1 MRPQTLLARGLASL
15 TGRLG
20 RRRTASVPTVADQ
33 FDLNATGATRAPFP
47 AVERLRSAGPV
58 HFLPRSDCWIV
69 VGHEEVRAALAAPH
83 IFSSSPLADVDPVL
97 LGADPPSHAAVRRVV
112 AAYIATMSQRQI
124 DQHIAEEAAALIVEP
139 FDLVTGYSVPLARK
153 ATALILGLDAAE
165 VEAIRASPDLTEAPA
180 EMSPMSRDRLR
191 GAALHRRLLI
201 DGDGLID
208 DDKACSLVRLLCR
221 AAAETT
227 ERLIVRAA
235 LALLQDGT
243 LRGRIEASKS
253 LLIPFVDEAMRLYPP
268 EPSLVR
274 VTTMAV
280 ELGGRTIPAGAALLL
295 SLLAANR
302 DPSIFPDPA
311 QVKLDRPRAQHVAFG
326 GGIHQCVGAGLAR
339 RIALVALRTLLDSA
353 RRLRPV
359 EPFDTLPYVVDQGIE
374 TPQRVMITA

>member
-1 MRPQTLLARGLASL
+1 MTPQALLTRGLASL
-15 TGRLG
+15 AGRLG

-33 FDLNATGATRAPFP
+33 FDLEGTGATRAPFP
-47 AVERLRSAGPV
+47 AIERLRSAGPV
-58 HFLPRSDCWIV
+58 HFLTRSDCWIV
-69 VGHEEVRAALAAPH
+69 VGYEEVRAALAAPH
-83 IFSSSPLADVDPVL
+83 IFSSSPLAEVDPIL
-97 LGADPPSHAAVRRVV
+97 LGADPPDHGAVRRVI
-112 AAYIATMSQRQI
+112 AAYLATVAQSQI
-124 DQHIAEEAAALIVEP
+124 DQSLADDAAALIVDR
-139 FDLVTGYSVPLARK
+139 FDLVAGYSLPLART
-153 ATALILGLDAAE
+153 ATALVLGLDVAE
-165 VEAIRASPDLTEAPA
+165 VEAIRAAPDLTAAPA
-180 EMSPMSRDRLR
+180 EMSAISRDRLR

-235 LALLQDGT
+235 LALLQDET
-243 LRGRIEASKS
+243 LRSRIEADPS
-253 LLIPFVDEAMRLYPP
+253 LLVPFVEEAMRLYPP

-274 VTTMAV
+274 VTTMEA
-280 ELGGRTIPAGAALLL
+280 ELGRRTIPAGAAILL

-339 RIALVALRTLLDSA
+339 RIALIALRALLQSPK
-353 RRLRPV
+353 RLRIA
-359 EPFDTLPYVVDQGIE
+359 EPFDALHRVVDQGIE
-374 TPQRVMITA
+374 TPRRVMMTA